1 MNSSGLIEAVAPTP
15 PRVPWRH
22 LLMLGVVLVLAAAL
36 VIAVQP
42 QTRAGRVA
50 VISSDFVLGGKFV
63 ALRVLADTAGVD
75 LAVVNVDRDAPDAVE
90 AALCGVSLA
99 VLDAPREEDGRRM
112 REQVVPLLERLAV
125 PWMLSSARGVQV
137 GGGLEPAT
145 GEALYAYYRNGS
157 QRNFAGFF
165 AHVRHHLF
173 GETAVAVPAPVVF
186 PGKTRLFDDLHLLP

>member
-99 VLDAPREEDGRRM
+99 VLRGAVIFTGVAFLLLSPILINQQGGRTH
-112 REQVVPLLERLAV
+112 
-125 PWMLSSARGVQV
+125 GK
-137 GGGLEPAT
+137 
-145 GEALYAYYRNGS
+145 
-157 QRNFAGFF
+157 
-165 AHVRHHLF
+165 VR
-173 GETAVAVPAPVVF
+173 
-186 PGKTRLFDDLHLLP
+186 